1 VEIPLRIEIPR
12 NRIRKS
18 AKDTREQVW
27 DTILKREAV
36 AIGHIHE
43 CDACAAPC
51 DDPENQMV
59 VPNGN
64 EGSRIVEAHSRLDVL
79 TEYLGS
85 IPGFE
90 DYYTALEVEALEDA
104 DLYDLEGDTDSKVDD
119 RLSQTPGAVIAS
131 TKGDSVEAIP
141 DDLIEAWFDDQ
152 VENWLDIYA
161 GFQDACC
168 QNAYNDGCSGNVCSG
183 DGDDGCSGDG
193 SSGNGSQ
200 EMDGNGSQEMDDGY
214 SMCEYSSASFSALH
228 SSVRYLIFFYTL
240 LATVYFVLSRRCMMQ
255 PLIFLLLIV
264 VRFT

>member
-79 TEYLGS
+79 TECS
-85 IPGFE
+85 
-90 DYYTALEVEALEDA
+90 
-104 DLYDLEGDTDSKVDD
+104 
-119 RLSQTPGAVIAS
+119 RLDVLT
-131 TKGDSVEAIP
+131 
-141 DDLIEAWFDDQ
+141 
-152 VENWLDIYA
+152 ENA
-161 GFQDACC
+161 
-168 QNAYNDGCSGNVCSG
+168 NNG
-183 DGDDGCSGDG
+183 DGPTLK
-193 SSGNGSQ
+193 GNNVSQ
-200 EMDGNGSQEMDDGY
+200 
-214 SMCEYSSASFSALH
+214 SF
-228 SSVRYLIFFYTL
+228 
-240 LATVYFVLSRRCMMQ
+240 
-255 PLIFLLLIV
+255 
-264 VRFT
+264 